1 MGSIVTLA
9 AVAVAYQ
16 VVAPQI
22 SSAFQIIGGPAD
34 IGLVTTPDGAKNAL
48 LLAAGLVV
56 FTTVINMVGV
66 KVMARINNFGVAA
79 ELVGVTLLIIL
90 LAAHIR
96 RGPGVVFDTFGLGVG
111 YPWGYFGAFLVAG
124 LMSAYVMYG
133 FDTAGSLAEETL
145 DPRKN
150 APPAIL
156 RALAAAG
163 VAGFLVILF
172 GEMSVPDIHAKELG
186 TSGLPY
192 LVKATLGGTIGNVFL
207 IDSLIAITVCS
218 LAVHAGG
225 IRMIF
230 TMGRDGRLPFAS
242 AIAKVHGRSKTPLVP
257 SIVIG
262 VITIL
267 LLVLNVGNQR
277 AFFVLTSVAIIMFY
291 IAYMCVTG
299 PLLIARLRGKWP
311 TPEHGRYFNLGRWG
325 LLVNLLAVIFQI
337 GVMVNLAWPRPA
349 VYGADH
355 WYFQWGAFT
364 FTGVLGAVG
373 VVYYLAKLRGRP
385 AAVLAEH
392 RAADTVAVAS
402 ATASRSDPMGDIAGF
417 LGSRP
422 PFDAVEADDLARVA
436 AVTETEVIPRGKTIF
451 SQGAGPVEY
460 VWMVRSGSVEVIHDG
475 RVLDLLGPGELFGH
489 ASMISGLPTGFEARA
504 AEDTVCYRIPADV
517 MRPLLARPD
526 VLRFVA
532 RSIVAQAVPVAP
544 AEPVNDPVQS
554 RVATLIRTPPLLC
567 QGSEPIREAARRMTD
582 QGASAVLVPHGHSFG
597 IVTDRDLRTRVIAA
611 GLSPDAPVSAIMTE
625 PAYTVTADRL
635 GGDVLLDMLERNV
648 HHIPVLSRPARSWA
662 WSTTATWSP
671 PRGASRSCCAAPSPW
686 RRAPPSWRSRR
697 PGWTR

>member
-1 MGSIVTLA
+1 VFAGQFLVALCFAELAGQYPLAGSVYQWAKQIARPFTAFIGGWILSVGAIVTLA

-22 SSAFQIIGGPAD
+22 WAGFQIIGGQAD
-34 IGLVTTPDGAKNAL
+34 IGLVSTPDGAKNAL

-66 KVMARINNFGVAA
+66 KTMARINNFGVAA
-79 ELVGVTLLIIL
+79 EL
-90 LAAHIR
+90 
-96 RGPGVVFDTFGLGVG
+96 FGLGAT

-150 APPAIL
+150 APPGIL
-156 RALAAAG
+156 RALIAAG

-172 GEMSVPDIHAKELG
+172 GEMATPDIHAKELG

-192 LVKATLGGTIGNVFL
+192 LVKATLGSTIGNLFL

-242 AIAKVHGRSKTPLVP
+242 AIARVHGKSKTPLIP

-262 VITIL
+262 VLTIL

-311 TPEHGRYFNLGRWG
+311 TPDHGPYFNLGRWG
-325 LLVNLLAVIFQI
+325 LVVNLLAVFFQI
-337 GVMVNLAWPRPA
+337 VVMINLAWPRPA

-364 FTGVLGAVG
+364 FTGLLGGVG
-373 VVYYLAKLRGRP
+373 IIYYLARLRGRP

-392 RAADTVAVAS
+392 RSEAILPGAGAVA
-402 ATASRSDPMGDIAGF
+402 D
-417 LGSRP
+417 
-422 PFDAVEADDLARVA
+422 
-436 AVTETEVIPRGKTIF
+436 
-451 SQGAGPVEY
+451 
-460 VWMVRSGSVEVIHDG
+460 
-475 RVLDLLGPGELFGH
+475 
-489 ASMISGLPTGFEARA
+489 
-504 AEDTVCYRIPADV
+504 
-517 MRPLLARPD
+517 
-526 VLRFVA
+526 
-532 RSIVAQAVPVAP
+532 
-544 AEPVNDPVQS
+544 
-554 RVATLIRTPPLLC
+554 
-567 QGSEPIREAARRMTD
+567 
-582 QGASAVLVPHGHSFG
+582 
-597 IVTDRDLRTRVIAA
+597 
-611 GLSPDAPVSAIMTE
+611 E
-625 PAYTVTADRL
+625 PA
-635 GGDVLLDMLERNV
+635 
-648 HHIPVLSRPARSWA
+648 
-662 WSTTATWSP
+662 
-671 PRGASRSCCAAPSPW
+671 
-686 RRAPPSWRSRR
+686 
-697 PGWTR
+697 

>member
-1 MGSIVTLA
+1 MAMPNSDVDELAKFGYKQELDRSLGMFSSFAAGFSYISIMTGVFELFFFGFASGGPAFIWTWPAVFAGQFLVALCFAELAGQYPLAGSVYQWAKQVARPFTAWFGGWILSVGAIVTLA

-22 SSAFQIIGGPAD
+22 WSGFQIIGGAAD
-34 IGLVTTPDGAKNAL
+34 IGLVSTPDGAKNAL
-48 LLAAGLVV
+48 LLAVGLVI

-66 KVMARINNFGVAA
+66 KTMARINNFGVAA

-90 LAAHIR
+90 LAVHIR
-96 RGPGVVFDTFGLGVG
+96 RSPAVIFDTFGTGAG
-111 YPWGYFGAFLVAG
+111 HTWGYFGAFLVAG

-156 RALAAAG
+156 AG
-163 VAGFLVILF
+163 IAGLLVILF
-172 GEMSVPDIHAKELG
+172 GLMSVPNIHAKELG

-192 LVKATLGGTIGNVFL
+192 LVKATFGSTIGNLFL

-242 AIAKVHGRSKTPLVP
+242 AIARVHGKSKTPLVP

-291 IAYMCVTG
+291 IAYLCVTG

-311 TPEHGRYFNLGRWG
+311 TPEHGKYFNMGRWG
-325 LLVNLLAVIFQI
+325 IVVNVLAVVFQV
-337 GVMVNLAWPRPA
+337 GVMINLAWPRPA
-349 VYGADH
+349 VYGNDK

-364 FTGVLGAVG
+364 FTGLIGAVG
-373 VVYYLAKLRGRP
+373 VVYYVAKLRGRP

-392 RAADTVAVAS
+392 RAEALAD
-402 ATASRSDPMGDIAGF
+402 
-417 LGSRP
+417 
-422 PFDAVEADDLARVA
+422 
-436 AVTETEVIPRGKTIF
+436 
-451 SQGAGPVEY
+451 
-460 VWMVRSGSVEVIHDG
+460 
-475 RVLDLLGPGELFGH
+475 
-489 ASMISGLPTGFEARA
+489 
-504 AEDTVCYRIPADV
+504 
-517 MRPLLARPD
+517 
-526 VLRFVA
+526 
-532 RSIVAQAVPVAP
+532 
-544 AEPVNDPVQS
+544 
-554 RVATLIRTPPLLC
+554 
-567 QGSEPIREAARRMTD
+567 
-582 QGASAVLVPHGHSFG
+582 
-597 IVTDRDLRTRVIAA
+597 
-611 GLSPDAPVSAIMTE
+611 E
-625 PAYTVTADRL
+625 PA
-635 GGDVLLDMLERNV
+635 
-648 HHIPVLSRPARSWA
+648 
-662 WSTTATWSP
+662 
-671 PRGASRSCCAAPSPW
+671 
-686 RRAPPSWRSRR
+686 
-697 PGWTR
+697 